1 MTTKASLSP
10 QITRLHRSSS
20 VLAGVAIAWLLTGV
34 TGPVQAEPSA
44 SDCVW
49 GQPGYRDCVDKLLEQ
64 NRKKEAAAQPGAG
77 SADTKTQVQAQAG
90 TAKKTTRPRR
100 PGAGSL
106 DPIPPAELRLTNPNT
121 NRLDDALMSEQRQ
134 RQIDINRQ
142 RYDHPVPAPIMPP
155 YYGTP
160 ANGRICPSWGC

>member
-1 MTTKASLSP
+1 MTTKASISP
-10 QITRLHRSSS
+10 STRALNWSSRL
-20 VLAGVAIAWLLTGV
+20 LAGFALALLV
-34 TGPVQAEPSA
+34 TGAAGPAHAEPSA

-64 NRKKEAAAQPGAG
+64 NRKKEAAAQPSAG
-77 SADTKTQVQAQAG
+77 SADTKAQVQAQASP
-90 TAKKTTRPRR
+90 TKKSTRARR

-106 DPIPPAELRLTNPNT
+106 YPVPPAELRLTNPNT

-134 RQIDINRQ
+134 RQMDVNRQ
-142 RYDHPVPAPIMPP
+142 RYDRPVPPPIMPP